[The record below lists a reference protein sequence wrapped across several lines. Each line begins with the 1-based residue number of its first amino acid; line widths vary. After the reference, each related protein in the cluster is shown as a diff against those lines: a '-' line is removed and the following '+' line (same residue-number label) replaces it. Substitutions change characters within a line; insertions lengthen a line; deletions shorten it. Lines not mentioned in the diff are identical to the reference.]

1 MRSTVAVDQGK
12 SAGEEEAMTHGP
24 FGDEM
29 SPEEEVQWK
38 AVEEK
43 NRRKEAER
51 LAEEERR
58 RRDDQKLDEKLSA
71 EDGD

>member
-1 MRSTVAVDQGK
+1 
-12 SAGEEEAMTHGP
+12 MTHGP

-58 RRDDQKLDEKLSA
+58 RRDDQKLDEKLAA